1 MILVRHKQQKFFE
14 ILGFGMVLEDH
25 GYKVL
30 VRWINPRNNKHTQH
44 IMTKNAL
51 LFLDPNEKD
60 CIKEP
65 EIKWKN

>member
-1 MILVRHKQQKFFE
+1 MQLVRHKQQKFHM
-14 ILGFGMVLEDH
+14 ILGFGVVMEDY

-30 VRWINPRNNKHTQH
+30 IRWINPRSNKHTKH

-51 LFLDPNEKD
+51 IFLDPNEKD

-65 EIKWKN
+65 EIIWKT